1 MDPTNPVTL
10 LIPLI
15 GIALVL
21 GAVWLAGGTRPF
33 RLDAATARRRLA
45 EDAPGFTAAALALD
59 EDSAG
64 AIAAASEGPQ
74 LALLFVAGDK
84 VGVRVLAAGDVRGV
98 EHQSAAAGERLLIEM
113 SDFTLSRFALRLP
126 AGAAALWAARLSQLV
141 AAAHAV

>member
-33 RLDAATARRRLA
+33 RLDPATARRRLA
-45 EDAPGFTAAALALD
+45 EDAPGFTAAELALD
-59 EDSAG
+59 EDGAG
-64 AIAAASEGPQ
+64 AIAAASDGPQ

-84 VGVRVLAAGDVRGV
+84 VGVRVLAAGDVRGI
-98 EHQSAAAGERLLIEM
+98 ERQPAASGERLSIAT
-113 SDFTLSRFALRLP
+113 SDFALGRFALRLP
-126 AGAAALWAARLSQLV
+126 ADAAALWSGRLTRLIAAARG
-141 AAAHAV
+141 A